1 MSSIETIAR
10 ERNTATLRHSCEP
23 AAGIDWLH
31 MHRDAPAGYRPC
43 FSRPLLHDLRE
54 AQRLIAARSLQV
66 AEHEGVRHLVLA
78 SDTDVF
84 NLGGDLELF
93 CELIRGGDRDALLEY
108 ARLCCEV
115 AYGFASLGEGRI
127 HTIAVVQGDAL
138 GGGFEAALCC
148 HTIIA
153 EHGAGMGFP
162 EVLFN
167 LFPGMGA
174 YSFLSR
180 RVSSA
185 QAERMMLDGRVYG
198 AEELQ
203 RLGVVDLLVP
213 RGEGSSAARELVRRR
228 QRIGNAQRAM
238 NRVRDICHPVTL
250 SELYAVTDVWVDAA
264 MRLNDRA
271 LQTMERLVRAQK
283 RRGTPNDST
292 RRAAG

>member
-1 MSSIETIAR
+1 MSSVETIAR
-10 ERNTATLRHSCEP
+10 ERTTDLLRHTSEP

-31 MHRDAPAGYRPC
+31 MHRSAPAGYRPC
-43 FSRPLLHDLRE
+43 FSRALLHDLRD
-54 AQRLIAARSLQV
+54 AQRLVAARSQQ
-66 AEHEGVRHLVLA
+66 AAQHEGVRHLVLA

-93 CELIRGGDRDALLEY
+93 CALIRAGERDALLEY

-115 AYGFASLGEGRI
+115 AYGFASLGEGRV

-213 RGEGSSAARELVRRR
+213 RGDGIAAARELVRRR

-238 NRVRDICHPVTL
+238 NHVRDICHPVTL
-250 SELYAVTDVWVDAA
+250 SELFAVTDIWVDAA
-264 MRLNDRA
+264 MRLNERA

-283 RRGTPNDST
+283 RRGTPGDSK
-292 RRAAG
+292 RRAAS

>member
-1 MSSIETIAR
+1 MSVVESISR
-10 ERNTATLRHSCEP
+10 ERTTPILRHAYEP
-23 AAGIDWLH
+23 EARTDWLH
-31 MHRDAPAGYRPC
+31 MHRNAGAGYRPC
-43 FSRPLLHDLRE
+43 FSRQLLLDLRE
-54 AQRLIAARSLQV
+54 AQRTIAARS
-66 AEHEGVRHLVLA
+66 ATATPNDGVSHLVLA
-78 SDTDVF
+78 SETDVF

-93 CELIRGGDRDALLEY
+93 CELIRAGDRAALLDY

-115 AYGFASLGEGRI
+115 AFAFAGLGEGRV

-153 EHGAGMGFP
+153 EQGAGLGFP

-180 RVSSA
+180 RVSPA

-198 AEELQ
+198 AEELHQ
-203 RLGVVDLLVP
+203 LGVVDVLVP
-213 RGEGSSAARELVRRR
+213 RGEGLQAARDVVRRR
-228 QRIGNAQRAM
+228 QRIGNAMRAM
-238 NRVRDICHPVTL
+238 NQVRDICHPVTL
-250 SELYAVTDVWVDAA
+250 PELNAVTEVWVDAA

-283 RRGTPNDST
+283 RRISPADAART
-292 RRAAG
+292 AAG

>member
-1 MSSIETIAR
+1 MSVIGSIAR
-10 ERNTATLRHSCEP
+10 ERTTSTLRHAFESE
-23 AAGIDWLH
+23 ARVDWLY
-31 MHRDAPAGYRPC
+31 MHRNIEPGYRPC
-43 FSRPLLHDLRE
+43 FSRELLADLRE
-54 AQRLIAARSLQV
+54 AQEQIALRSATAAAAGSV
-66 AEHEGVRHLVLA
+66 SHLVLA

-93 CELIRGGDRDALLEY
+93 CQLIRAGERAALHDY

-115 AYGFASLGEGRI
+115 AFAFSNLGQGGV

-153 EHGAGMGFP
+153 EQGAGLGFP

-180 RVSSA
+180 RVSPV
-185 QAERMMLDGRVYG
+185 QAERMMLDGRVY
-198 AEELQ
+198 ASEELYQ
-203 RLGVVDLLVP
+203 LGVVDLLVP
-213 RGEGSSAARELVRRR
+213 RGEGLDAARDFVRRR
-228 QRIGNAQRAM
+228 QRIGNAMRAM
-238 NRVRDICHPVTL
+238 NQVRELCHPVTL
-250 SELYAVTDVWVDAA
+250 QELNAVTDVWVDAA
-264 MRLNDRA
+264 MRLNERA

-283 RRGTPNDST
+283 RRGGTHDAT
-292 RRAAG
+292 RATG

>member
-1 MSSIETIAR
+1 MSSVETIAR
-10 ERNTATLRHSCEP
+10 ERTTDLLRHIAEP
-23 AAGIDWLH
+23 AAGIDWLQ
-31 MHRDAPAGYRPC
+31 MHRKAPAGYRPC
-43 FSRPLLHDLRE
+43 FSRDLLHDLRD
-54 AQRLIAARSLQV
+54 AQRLIAARAQQA

-93 CELIRGGDRDALLEY
+93 CGLIRAGQRDALLEY

-115 AYGFASLGEGRI
+115 AYGFASLGEGRV

-213 RGEGSSAARELVRRR
+213 RGDGIAAARELVRRR

-238 NRVRDICHPVTL
+238 NHVRDICHPVTL
-250 SELYAVTDVWVDAA
+250 SELFAVTDVWVDAA
-264 MRLNDRA
+264 MRLNERA

-283 RRGTPNDST
+283 RRGTPNYPT
-292 RRAAG
+292 RLAAS